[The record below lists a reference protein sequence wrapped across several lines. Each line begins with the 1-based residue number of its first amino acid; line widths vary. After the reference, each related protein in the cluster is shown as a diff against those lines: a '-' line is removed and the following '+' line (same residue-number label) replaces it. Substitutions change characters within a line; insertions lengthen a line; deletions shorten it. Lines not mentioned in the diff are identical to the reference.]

1 MLDTEPTANI
11 IIALTDNDTD
21 ASELIYNPASLTFS
35 SGNWSVAQT
44 ISLTGRDDVLIDGD
58 QYTALTLT
66 ASGDSQYNALSTQS
80 VIVTTSDND
89 TASFSLSKTTA
100 TVSESGTQDDFTVV
114 LNNGPTSGQNVTL
127 NLSASNSSEATV
139 SPASVTYSS
148 GNWSI
153 AQTVTVTGV
162 DDSPA
167 VTDGDVS
174 STITVSVAAGSD
186 AAYSGS
192 KTVTVTTQDNDGA
205 SFTLN
210 NGGGI
215 SVSEDN
221 TVTDTFTIVLDS
233 PPTAN
238 VVLDI
243 TSDDSTETS
252 VATSRVTFTPSN
264 WNIPQTI
271 AVSGVNDNI
280 ADGDVASTIT
290 VSVNQARTRDNSFDP
305 LPNQTGSVITT
316 DDDAAGFTLNKTTL
330 VNLPEL
336 RPPPPSPPA
345 SDIFTVVLDS
355 QPTGNVMFTLSVSHT
370 GHTVIHNPSSLLFTP
385 QTWNNPLNITVI
397 APNDAIT
404 EGDQTYNVFVSVNTG
419 STQDPSYLGLASQAV
434 AVTVID
440 DD

>member
-1 MLDTEPTANI
+1 
-11 IIALTDNDTD
+11 
-21 ASELIYNPASLTFS
+21 
-35 SGNWSVAQT
+35 
-44 ISLTGRDDVLIDGD
+44 
-58 QYTALTLT
+58 
-66 ASGDSQYNALSTQS
+66 
-80 VIVTTSDND
+80 
-89 TASFSLSKTTA
+89 
-100 TVSESGTQDDFTVV
+100 
-114 LNNGPTSGQNVTL
+114 
-127 NLSASNSSEATV
+127 
-139 SPASVTYSS
+139 
-148 GNWSI
+148 
-153 AQTVTVTGV
+153 
-162 DDSPA
+162 

-186 AAYSGS
+186 AAYIGLPA

-264 WNIPQTI
+264 WNVPQVI

-290 VSVNQARTRDNSFDP
+290 VSVNQARTRDNSYDP
-305 LPNQTGSVITT
+305 LPDQTVSVITT
-316 DDDAAGFTLNKTTL
+316 DDDVAGFTLNKTTL
-330 VNLPEL
+330 VNLPEQ
-336 RPPPPSPPA
+336 SPPA

-385 QTWNNPLNITVI
+385 QTWNNPQNINVI
-397 APNDAIT
+397 AIDDAIT

-419 STQDPSYLGLASQAV
+419 STQDTSYLGLASQAV
-434 AVTVID
+434 ALTVID